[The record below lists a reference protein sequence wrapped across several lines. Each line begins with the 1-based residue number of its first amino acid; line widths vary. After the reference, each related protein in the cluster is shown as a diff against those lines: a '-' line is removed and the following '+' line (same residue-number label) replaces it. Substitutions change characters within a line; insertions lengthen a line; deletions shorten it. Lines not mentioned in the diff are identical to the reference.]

1 MLIET
6 RPLCDED
13 LDRVC
18 EIESATF
25 SMPWSRQDFADLI
38 RDNNSVY
45 FVITLDGEV
54 IGQAG
59 YTDTLGDAY
68 INNVAIAE
76 AYRGRGFGRRLLE
89 DLIMNGLSKGILNY
103 TLEVRVSNAPAIRL
117 YESLGFTCAGVRGRF
132 YEQPVED
139 AYVYW
144 LRK

>member
-1 MLIET
+1 MNIVT
-6 RPLCDED
+6 RPLSDDD

-18 EIESATF
+18 EIERASF
-25 SMPWSRQDFADLI
+25 SMPWKREDFAALI

-45 FVITLDGEV
+45 LVIEADG
-54 IGQAG
+54 IIAGQAG

-68 INNVAIAE
+68 INNVAIE
-76 AYRGRGFGRRLLE
+76 ESYRGNGLGRILME
-89 DLIMNGLSKGILNY
+89 ALIADGLSKGILNY
-103 TLEVRVSNAPAIRL
+103 TLEVRVSNTPAIML
-117 YESLGFTCAGVRGRF
+117 YESLGFECAGVRKRF